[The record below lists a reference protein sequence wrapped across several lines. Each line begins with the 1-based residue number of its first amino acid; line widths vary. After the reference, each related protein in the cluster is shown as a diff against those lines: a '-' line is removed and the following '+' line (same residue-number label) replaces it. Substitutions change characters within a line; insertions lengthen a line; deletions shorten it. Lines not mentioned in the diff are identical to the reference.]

1 MIKKELDQDEKM
13 VVSKTRNFKLLLI
26 IIFFSFFY
34 SCDTEYH
41 NERYLLNSIEL
52 SNEIYDNKIN
62 QLRRFFESKFNE
74 EPIKYK
80 STYEKI
86 LNIEM
91 DITKYSKLKTVEE
104 KRVFIEVSIIKFK
117 ELSKI
122 DTLEFVCLNINDVI
136 LFDLIAE
143 NDFRRNLYLIYSE
156 FYNYHHSVF

>member
-1 MIKKELDQDEKM
+1 M
-13 VVSKTRNFKLLLI
+13 
-26 IIFFSFFY
+26 
-34 SCDTEYH
+34 
-41 NERYLLNSIEL
+41 